1 MRNWVHL
8 AIRGLRASL
17 KNLPFLQAELRYWK
31 VKIICTEHYQ
41 LIESCFRI
49 IECIEKKYGKET
61 LNKEAAL
68 FRRSA
73 IKIVWT
79 QRQNLQKN
87 DVCTME

>member
-1 MRNWVHL
+1 MRNWVHH
-8 AIRGLRASL
+8 AIRRGLRASL

-61 LNKEAAL
+61 LNKEAAT
-68 FRRSA
+68 
-73 IKIVWT
+73 I
-79 QRQNLQKN
+79 QKKCN
-87 DVCTME
+87 QKCLDTKAKLTKE